1 MLYEPMIKKHQT
13 TDLKQILKMQPVDI
27 ILLIWSN
34 ITGDSIAKFC
44 FLLDLDGEHV
54 YLKLYQNHAGIE
66 HSHSGHR
73 EFHACH
79 NVWYI

>member
-13 TDLKQILKMQPVDI
+13 TDLKQILKMQTVDI

-44 FLLDLDGEHV
+44 FLIRPG
-54 YLKLYQNHAGIE
+54 
-66 HSHSGHR
+66 
-73 EFHACH
+73 
-79 NVWYI
+79 